1 MWAQRYLGIDNL
13 MHRCI
18 DANNL
23 KGFFMYEQ
31 YRGRLSG
38 QIFDVA
44 KTLKKIESVD
54 ELRAIGPDLE
64 IVLSTLY
71 EWLRDIENLVKK

>member
-1 MWAQRYLGIDNL
+1 
-13 MHRCI
+13 
-18 DANNL
+18 
-23 KGFFMYEQ
+23 MYEQ

-54 ELRAIGPDLE
+54 ELRGIGPDLE